1 MILSLSA
8 KDREALILG
17 IVGELKS
24 ESLAL
29 CHFFKIKS
37 FNLSNI
43 LLEV

>member
-29 CHFFKIKS
+29 CHYKDQNHLIFLNFK
-37 FNLSNI
+37 
-43 LLEV
+43 

>member
-29 CHFFKIKS
+29 CHFLKLNHLTFYHYLI
-37 FNLSNI
+37 
-43 LLEV
+43 